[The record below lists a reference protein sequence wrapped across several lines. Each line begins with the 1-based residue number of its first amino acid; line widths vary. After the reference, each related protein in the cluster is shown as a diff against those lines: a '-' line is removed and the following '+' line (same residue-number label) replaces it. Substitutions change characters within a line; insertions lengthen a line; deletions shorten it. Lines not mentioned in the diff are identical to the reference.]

1 MTDRKRPPVVLLII
15 PLMIAFAGLNRVTQ
29 SPSYH
34 LYSTVDVVQLVGSGA
49 CFGAVLAGL
58 ISWLVRRRQIE
69 QSTTN

>member
-34 LYSTVDVVQLVGSGA
+34 LYRTVDVVQLLGSGA
-49 CFGAVLAGL
+49 CFGAVMTAL
-58 ISWLVRRRQIE
+58 ITRIIRRRQ
-69 QSTTN
+69 